1 MTENF
6 ELRCRRCFKYYTF
19 PHEYSPIGS
28 VRDINFREKS
38 RNWICPECEFFEEFD
53 KAEKKAKLL
62 YDFAK
67 DLLQDI
73 KNNSPF
79 EDLDDYIDNI
89 SIADFLKRYVQED

>member
-1 MTENF
+1 MKT
-6 ELRCRRCFKYYTF
+6 L
-19 PHEYSPIGS
+19 
-28 VRDINFREKS
+28 V
-38 RNWICPECEFFEEFD
+38 
-53 KAEKKAKLL
+53 KKADYNLL